1 MTKQSSKRRMAA
13 KQSTRSRTRDAGLAT
28 AALEAAS
35 PAVEDDL
42 DRALEV
48 MAAARRSL
56 LDAEVRLRAILRDST
71 DDTEQAQAGTEL
83 LGVVREIELLENR
96 RTALVSGTATLRPP
110 SAGDIAEAQQL
121 AGDLAQVLAAN
132 GKIVAIIGVTA
143 DIVRL
148 TEKLV
153 A

>member
-1 MTKQSSKRRMAA
+1 MTKQSSKRRRVVA
-13 KQSTRSRTRDAGLAT
+13 KQPTRSRELDAGLAT
-28 AALEAAS
+28 AAPTAGG
-35 PAVEDDL
+35 DDL

-56 LDAEVRLRAILRDST
+56 LESQAGLRAILRDST
-71 DDTEQAQAGTEL
+71 DDAEQAQASVEL
-83 LGVVREIELLENR
+83 LRIERDLELLENR
-96 RTALVSGTATLRPP
+96 RTALVNGAATLRPP
-110 SAGDIAEAQQL
+110 SAADMAEAQRL
-121 AGDLAQVLAAN
+121 AGVLAQVLAAN
-132 GKIVAIIGVTA
+132 GKVAAIVGVTA